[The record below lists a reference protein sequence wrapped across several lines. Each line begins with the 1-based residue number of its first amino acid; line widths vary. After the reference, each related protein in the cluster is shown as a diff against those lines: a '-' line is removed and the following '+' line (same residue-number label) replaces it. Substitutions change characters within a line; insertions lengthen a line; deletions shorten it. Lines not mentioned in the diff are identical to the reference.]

1 MRRRHEAGFG
11 FVELVITVGVIV
23 ILTTLALPSFLR
35 YLRTAEAQAD
45 AREVATILN
54 RVRQQAIKENCDMT
68 ATRSTGGFTATK
80 GANCASG
87 ANGAL
92 TITGMTSAGLYKTSQ
107 DISLSGA
114 TSVTFTRLGNISNST
129 PRVFTLT
136 STKYETQMTIT
147 VETSGRIRINQ

>member
-1 MRRRHEAGFG
+1 MSRRHEAGFG

-45 AREVATILN
+45 AREVAAIIN

-68 ATRSTGGFTATK
+68 VTRGTGGFTATK
-80 GANCASG
+80 GANCSSG

-107 DISLSGA
+107 GITLSGINSA
-114 TSVTFTRLGNISNST
+114 VFTRLGNATTSGT
-129 PRVFTLT
+129 FVLT
-136 STKYETQMTIT
+136 STQYSTTMQII
-147 VETSGRIRINQ
+147 VEPSGRITIAQ